1 VDFVRIAQPRLTH
14 VRRFDMTGMTIDSSY
29 HSAVPTA
36 SCAPRGESI
45 MFGNVLVGVDGTSA
59 GRDASA
65 LGDVLRDRDGRLTLA
80 HVSVSNSATYL
91 SFDTAARRAESL
103 DMLERERAEAGANAD
118 VRHVTSLSVARGLR
132 QLAEISAADLLVVG
146 SSSRGSLARWF
157 LGDDTRAALSGASCA
172 VAVAPGGY
180 AERPGPISRIGVAY
194 NGTPESETALAVAR
208 GLAARCGGSVRA
220 LLVVSPVP
228 RGVAYWEAF
237 EAYPGA
243 GVAEVMQAARDRL
256 RLLED
261 VDSRIAVG
269 VPSETLAA
277 FGAEVD
283 LLVVGSRSYGPVRRM
298 MLGSTS
304 LQLARAA
311 RCPLLVLPR
320 ALSVHHEQS
329 LVGSPPADLTDCEQ
343 RADESELSGD

>member
-1 VDFVRIAQPRLTH
+1 
-14 VRRFDMTGMTIDSSY
+14 
-29 HSAVPTA
+29 
-36 SCAPRGESI
+36 
-45 MFGNVLVGVDGTSA
+45 
-59 GRDASA
+59 
-65 LGDVLRDRDGRLTLA
+65 
-80 HVSVSNSATYL
+80 
-91 SFDTAARRAESL
+91 
-103 DMLERERAEAGANAD
+103 MLERERAEAGANVD

-132 QLAEISAADLLVVG
+132 QLAETSAADLLVVG
-146 SSSRGSLARWF
+146 SSTRGSLGRWF

-228 RGVAYWEAF
+228 RGVGYWEAF
-237 EAYPGA
+237 EAGPRRGRRGGHRRQPGI
-243 GVAEVMQAARDRL
+243 GCDCSTTSTVGL
-256 RLLED
+256 RL
-261 VDSRIAVG
+261 G
-269 VPSETLAA
+269 VPSEALAA

-320 ALSVHHEQS
+320 GLSVRHEQS
-329 LVGSPPADLTDCEQ
+329 VVGSPPADLTDCER
-343 RADESELSGD
+343 RADESELSGPNRPASARS

>member
-1 VDFVRIAQPRLTH
+1 
-14 VRRFDMTGMTIDSSY
+14 MTSMTIDSSY
-29 HSAVPTA
+29 HSAVPAA

-59 GRDASA
+59 GRDAIA

-103 DMLERERAEAGANAD
+103 DMLERERAEASANVD

-132 QLAEISAADLLVVG
+132 QLAETSAADLLVVG
-146 SSSRGSLARWF
+146 SNSRGSLGRWF
-157 LGDDTRAALSGASCA
+157 LGDDTRAALSGAACA
-172 VAVAPGGY
+172 VAVAPSGY

-208 GLAARCGGSVRA
+208 GLAARCGASIRA

-228 RGVAYWEAF
+228 RGVGYWEAF
-237 EAYPGA
+237 EPDPGA
-243 GVAEVMQAARDRL
+243 GVAEVMQAATDRL
-256 RLLED
+256 RLLDD
-261 VDSRIAVG
+261 VDGRIAVG
-269 VPSETLAA
+269 VPSEALAA

-320 ALSVHHEQS
+320 GLSVHHEQS
-329 LVGSPPADLTDCEQ
+329 VVGSPPADLTDCEQ
-343 RADESELSGD
+343 RADESELSGPNRPASARS